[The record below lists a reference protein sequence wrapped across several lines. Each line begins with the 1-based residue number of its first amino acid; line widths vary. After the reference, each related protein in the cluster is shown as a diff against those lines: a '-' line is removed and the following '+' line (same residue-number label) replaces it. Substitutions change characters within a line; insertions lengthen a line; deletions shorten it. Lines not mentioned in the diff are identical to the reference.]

1 MKEVVVV
8 KPMEYPEVKSVSD
21 ISTSFPDKTARIRE
35 YLEDTV
41 ILAEEQKEGMP
52 LNRAVYETDG
62 SQIRQIIA
70 GDFVICGTET
80 QTVWDIFLYGF
91 LFSTKRKNLR
101 GRLSLF
107 YQTVELDVTLI
118 TFLPN
123 GRVLA
128 IRFYRSVEEKMSTPL
143 YNITIDRKQRK
154 RQHIHMRR
162 T

>member
-70 GDFVICGTET
+70 GDFVICGTEK
-80 QTVWDIFLYGF
+80 DG
-91 LFSTKRKNLR
+91 SLR
-101 GRLSLF
+101 GLSQKEIRICLERF
-107 YQTVELDVTLI
+107 RQPEKFI
-118 TFLPN
+118 TAGNVVF
-123 GRVLA
+123 A
-128 IRFYRSVEEKMSTPL
+128 IPYHRIWR
-143 YNITIDRKQRK
+143 
-154 RQHIHMRR
+154 
-162 T
+162 